1 MPNMR
6 GCATKEYGNSMP
18 HARSAFPMKPLTVT
32 SVPGNEPGISRSG
45 KETRTCM
52 AEDISARLW
61 RLGQLRHLDLLA
73 LAFELVP
80 GIGKEVELGLAR
92 ASREHL
98 IDLLTRD
105 SG

>member
-1 MPNMR
+1 
-6 GCATKEYGNSMP
+6 
-18 HARSAFPMKPLTVT
+18 
-32 SVPGNEPGISRSG
+32 
-45 KETRTCM
+45 M

-73 LAFELVP
+73 LALPMVPQNGDTELW
-80 GIGKEVELGLAR
+80 LAR

>member
-1 MPNMR
+1 MS
-6 GCATKEYGNSMP
+6 E
-18 HARSAFPMKPLTVT
+18 
-32 SVPGNEPGISRSG
+32 SV
-45 KETRTCM
+45 
-52 AEDISARLW
+52 SARLW

-80 GIGKEVELGLAR
+80 GIGKEMELGLAR